1 MTQAVLIALIA
12 SHCGLTKVKTE
23 AQGEVYVECATKI
36 VNCTITGDGSEIK
49 KEVVRKC
56 LNENPSK

>member
-23 AQGEVYVECATKI
+23 EQSEVYIECVTKI
-36 VNCTITGDGSEIK
+36 VNCAITGDGSKIESK
-49 KEVVRKC
+49 VVRKC
-56 LNENPSK
+56 LSETSKK